1 MLSIF
6 ITAEMDHPHIN
17 RWLRVVFFIHV
28 TMFMFIDFNCSAFTE
43 TEVLSKLDMRYT
55 FRPWLIRC
63 GNMIWIQQYCGRY
76 RADTLPLVYRL
87 TDRHQNR
94 RMSVLHIWYKYQV
107 KRVVNVKPVYHTPHK
122 LSFENESRGSSFW
135 RLWRRWWHHEL
146 SLRQLA
152 LPSVTAGLSVWWA
165 FIFNARCTSF
175 KCLIYVLNLNSLYIY
190 S

>member
-1 MLSIF
+1 MKCIREPFLQFYYSISPF
-6 ITAEMDHPHIN
+6 QTENKGPPVGRFCRRRGH
-17 RWLRVVFFIHV
+17 RWLSWRQLAVPPVASGVV
-28 TMFMFIDFNCSAFTE
+28 DFA
-43 TEVLSKLDMRYT
+43 
-55 FRPWLIRC
+55 
-63 GNMIWIQQYCGRY
+63 
-76 RADTLPLVYRL
+76 VYGFL
-87 TDRHQNR
+87 WF
-94 RMSVLHIWYKYQV
+94 SVLDWYDIYTRFTVITTSLKC
-107 KRVVNVKPVYHTPHK
+107 KRCFVSWFYYAWNLFFLLSHK
-122 LSFENESRGSSFW
+122 LSFEYESRGSSFW